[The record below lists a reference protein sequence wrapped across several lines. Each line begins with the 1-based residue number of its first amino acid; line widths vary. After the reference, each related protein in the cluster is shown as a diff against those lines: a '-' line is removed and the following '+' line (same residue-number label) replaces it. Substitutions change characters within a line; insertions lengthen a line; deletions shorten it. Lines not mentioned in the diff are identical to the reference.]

1 MSKTNLTRRTFAA
14 GLSATPALL
23 AQQPTGVPPQPQPQQ
38 RRGPRPEVPPF
49 QGAIEFTRNDVA
61 PKVHPFALT
70 QVKLLSGAY
79 HDAQEWNRGYMRRL
93 DAPRLLY
100 NFRQNAGLPTGTVDN
115 PFGGWEAP
123 ADSKRGTEL

>member
-1 MSKTNLTRRTFAA
+1 MSGKNLTRRTFAA
-14 GLSATPALL
+14 LSATPVLL
-23 AQQPTGVPPQPQPQQ
+23 AQQPAAAPPAQPQPQQ

-49 QGAIEFTRNDVA
+49 QGTIEFTRKDVPA
-61 PKVHPFALT
+61 KVRPFALNE
-70 QVKLLSGAY
+70 VKVPAGAY

-100 NFRQNAGLPTGTVDN
+100 NFRQNAGLPTGTIDN

-123 ADSKRGTEL
+123 ADGK